1 MVLAAQAGAIEPGA
15 EAETV
20 VLVRNTGEV
29 ADTFHVVVQGDV
41 ASWAIVDPPSVVLE
55 PGAEAPV
62 WLHFRPPRSPDTVPG
77 PVVFDV
83 AVAAL
88 GDPDFL
94 AIQQGTIDVGTYSS
108 LSAMFAGEM
117 VAGSK
122 WTEVGVSVRNSG
134 NRPVNVSIVAEA
146 DADGVEFE
154 ISDAEF
160 GLTAGQTADIV
171 VRVRPPRR
179 MLPQRTSRRMTVS
192 VVSDGG
198 ALATLRTEYPAEASL
213 ADELFRSARVVVV
226 LLVLLAVG
234 GVVLLRSQPQDDS
247 ERVDERAELPLAPPV
262 SVVPEAATGEGEAA
276 EASGTE
282 TPDAPAEETGVVEG
296 VASVPAPTASPAP
309 PLPRMVFVRAFNASV
324 RDLVVREPGVRGA
337 ELRLRTDGALE
348 SRPRLSPDDEFVAF
362 IREQNAAWKVCVVP
376 ATGGEAVCVADT
388 TSNGA
393 VAWSNDGTRLFFSRG
408 GNLLSVTYDRATQVV
423 GAEADLAIAVPGG
436 QFALSPD
443 GERIVVAEGRRLV
456 VRPLDGSPGSTIDI
470 PAAAE
475 DASFSP
481 DGTRLVY
488 TANFQIFSAP
498 TNGGP
503 VRQLTSP
510 GTVNGEATWTG
521 DGDWVVFRSNRSGVG
536 DLYCVKGGSGSG
548 NEQGLAQITASPE
561 REITAS
567 F

>member
-29 ADTFHVVVQGDV
+29 VDTFHVVVQGRA

-62 WLHFRPPRSPDTVPG
+62 WLHFRPPRSPDTTPG

-117 VAGSK
+117 VSGSK
-122 WTEVGVSVRNSG
+122 WTEVGVNVRNSG

-160 GLTAGQTADIV
+160 RLVAGQTADVV

-213 ADELFRSARVVVV
+213 ADELFRSARVLVV

-234 GVVLLRSQPQDDS
+234 GVALLRSQPQDD
-247 ERVDERAELPLAPPV
+247 VDRAAGRAELPVAPPT
-262 SVVPEAATGEGEAA
+262 PEAPEASAGEGEAA
-276 EASGTE
+276 AEAE
-282 TPDAPAEETGVVEG
+282 PPEVAAEESVVEG
-296 VASVPAPTASPAP
+296 VASVPAPKASPAP

-337 ELRLRTDGALE
+337 ELRLRTDGVLE

-362 IREQNAAWKVCVVP
+362 IREQNAVWKVCVVA

-393 VAWSNDGTRLFFSRG
+393 VAWSSDGTGLHFSRS
-408 GNLLSVTYDRATQVV
+408 GNLVSLPYDRTTQVAGV
-423 GAEADLAIAVPGG
+423 ETDLGVAVPGG

-443 GERIVVAEGRRLV
+443 GGKIVVAEGRRLV
-456 VRPLDGSPGSTIDI
+456 VRPLDGSAPSSIDV
-470 PAAAE
+470 PASAE

-481 DGTRLVY
+481 DGTRVVY

-498 TNGGP
+498 VGGGP
-503 VRQLTSP
+503 VRQLTAP
-510 GTVNGEATWTG
+510 GTVNGEAAWTG

-536 DLYCVKGGSGSG
+536 DLYCVKGGSGAG

>member
-20 VLVRNTGEV
+20 VLVRNTGEA
-29 ADTFHVVVQGDV
+29 ADTFHVVVQGQA

-62 WLHFRPPRSPDTVPG
+62 WLHFRPPRSPFTTPG

-88 GDPDFL
+88 GDPSFL

-117 VAGSK
+117 VSGSK
-122 WTEVGVSVRNSG
+122 WIEVGVNVRNSG

-154 ISDAEF
+154 ISDTEF
-160 GLTAGQTADIV
+160 GLAAGQTADVV

-213 ADELFRSARVVVV
+213 ADELFRSARVLVV
-226 LLVLLAVG
+226 LLVLLVVG
-234 GVVLLRSQPQDDS
+234 GAVLLRSQPQDAGD
-247 ERVDERAELPLAPPV
+247 RIDDRAELPVAPPV
-262 SVVPEAATGEGEAA
+262 TEAPAEPAGGGAEGEAA
-276 EASGTE
+276 AEA
-282 TPDAPAEETGVVEG
+282 PDAAAEESVVEG
-296 VASVPAPTASPAP
+296 VASVPAPTPSPAP

-324 RDLVVREPGVRGA
+324 RDVIVREPGVRGA

-362 IREQNAAWKVCVVP
+362 IREQNAAWKVCVVA

-393 VAWSNDGTRLFFSRG
+393 VAWSNDGTRLFFSRS
-408 GNLLSVTYDRATQVV
+408 GNLLSVPYDRATQVA
-423 GAEADLAIAVPGG
+423 GAEADLGVAVPGG
-436 QFALSPD
+436 QFAVSPD
-443 GERIVVAEGRRLV
+443 GERVVVAEGRRLV
-456 VRPLDGSPGSTIDI
+456 VRPLDGSAASSVDV

-498 TNGGP
+498 IGGGP
-503 VRQLTSP
+503 VRQLTAP
-510 GTVNGEATWTG
+510 GTVNGEAAWTG

-548 NEQGLAQITASPE
+548 NEQGLAQITSSPE